1 MGMCIN
7 VRICVYVHIYLH
19 TYMYI
24 HIYIC
29 IQKNMFICL
38 ILLLE
43 VYDK

>member
-29 IQKNMFICL
+29 IQKKYVY
-38 ILLLE
+38 LLNFAIRS
-43 VYDK
+43 V